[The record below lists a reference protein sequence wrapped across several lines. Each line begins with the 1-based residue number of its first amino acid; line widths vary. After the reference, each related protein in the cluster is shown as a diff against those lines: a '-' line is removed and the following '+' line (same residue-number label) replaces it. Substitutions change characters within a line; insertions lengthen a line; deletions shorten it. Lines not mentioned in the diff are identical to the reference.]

1 MTEFTDWLQNNVI
14 DVARLLME
22 CVILVTVVRFSRTL
36 LRTLRASQEQ
46 LGALLRLSVS
56 DGASQQTTSG
66 PSSMSEA
73 FSEPPM
79 HDAQGDSEGA
89 AAFTSERTFAP
100 VAPAPMYSSSSVLG
114 AINGS
119 DRGGSDHGGA
129 DRGRF
134 ESEGFSAREHSL
146 GGRVMEEADS
156 AVAVAEPP
164 AATPWVDRKSTRLNS
179 SHLVISYA
187 VFCLKKK
194 KHSHRSNTA
203 ARSAYPFQRYRM
215 CRQQKPGGK
224 PTCRTAARVKD
235 TGRPCDV
242 CHSFMGCRGRE

>member
-66 PSSMSEA
+66 PSSISEA

-79 HDAQGDSEGA
+79 HDAQGNSEGA
-89 AAFTSERTFAP
+89 PAFASERTFAP

-119 DRGGSDHGGA
+119 DRGGADQGGA

-164 AATPWVDRKSTRLNS
+164 AATPWVAAPMNGGVQAGQSGISAPSSGRGLVQWLNS
-179 SHLVISYA
+179 PA
-187 VFCLKKK
+187 PKKAK
-194 KHSHRSNTA
+194 
-203 ARSAYPFQRYRM
+203 
-215 CRQQKPGGK
+215 RQGNP
-224 PTCRTAARVKD
+224 VKRAIRWLQTP
-235 TGRPCDV
+235 TGR
-242 CHSFMGCRGRE
+242 